1 MRMHVGIQMGE
12 QGVHTP
18 PPPHTHTHTRV
29 LSILMHGIISLA
41 DATSYDNVLFA
52 AVRIVV

>member
-1 MRMHVGIQMGE
+1 MHVGE

-18 PPPHTHTHTRV
+18 LPSLPPPPPTSA
-29 LSILMHGIISLA
+29 LSVLMHGIISLA

-52 AVRIVV
+52 AVRIVA